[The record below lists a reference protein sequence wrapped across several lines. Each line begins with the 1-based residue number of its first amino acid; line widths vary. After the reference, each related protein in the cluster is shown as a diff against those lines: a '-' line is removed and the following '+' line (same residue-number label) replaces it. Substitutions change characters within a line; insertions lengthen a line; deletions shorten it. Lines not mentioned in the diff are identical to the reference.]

1 MAKTT
6 VTIRVNIEGVRE
18 ALRAFTELPKD
29 ASQRLRDESLK
40 LAESLAVK
48 AKAEGVA
55 EGAQA
60 ALVARTVKAVRDR
73 VPVIQVGGTT
83 RLGRYRAPAYGLL
96 FGSMFGMNARSG
108 WYADSRYAKSTGRQY
123 KEHRGQNAY
132 WFFPVVE
139 RNQRE
144 ISEAWN
150 RVADGI
156 VRDFSQGGD
165 I

>member
-1 MAKTT
+1 MARRTL
-6 VTIRVNIEGVRE
+6 VVRMSISGVRE
-18 ALRAFTELPKD
+18 TLRALNELPKD
-29 ASQRLRDESLK
+29 ANDRLRAESLK
-40 LAESLAVK
+40 LAQSLALK

-60 ALVARTVKAVRDR
+60 ALMAQTVKARPDR
-73 VPVIQVGGTT
+73 VPVIEAGGST

-108 WYADSRYAKSTGRQY
+108 WYADSRYAESTGRQY

-150 RVADGI
+150 RVADEI
-156 VRDFSQGGD
+156 VQDFSRGG
-165 I
+165 